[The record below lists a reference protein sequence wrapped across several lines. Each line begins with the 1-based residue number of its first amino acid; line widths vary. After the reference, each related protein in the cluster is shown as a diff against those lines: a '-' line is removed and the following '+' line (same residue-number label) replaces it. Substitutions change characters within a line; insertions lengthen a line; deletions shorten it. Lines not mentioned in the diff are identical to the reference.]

1 MKTIFKNLFLTLFS
15 LLLVLIL
22 IETTLRIFGL
32 GNPIIYEK
40 IYFMVINL
48 KKNQKVKRFRNYN
61 ITINSDNFRILQ

>member
-22 IETTLRIFGL
+22 TETTLRIFGL

-40 IYFMVINL
+40 IYFMVINQ
-48 KKNQKVKRFRNYN
+48 NQGK
-61 ITINSDNFRILQ
+61 I